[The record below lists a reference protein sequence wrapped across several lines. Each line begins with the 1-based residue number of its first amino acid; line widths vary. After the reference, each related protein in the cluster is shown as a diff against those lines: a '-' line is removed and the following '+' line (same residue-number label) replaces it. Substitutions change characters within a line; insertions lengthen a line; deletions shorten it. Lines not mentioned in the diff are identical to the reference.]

1 MIENKIVPNIHIFQP
16 MLLFVLLSRIFNLN
30 NYNFK
35 QVDKHEVLNAIPI
48 HIYIYIYYIYIMFFE
63 LSVASISIL
72 IIYLYRENADDGEQ
86 MEEGRRFGNENDQ
99 IITNDK

>member
-1 MIENKIVPNIHIFQP
+1 
-16 MLLFVLLSRIFNLN
+16 
-30 NYNFK
+30 
-35 QVDKHEVLNAIPI
+35 
-48 HIYIYIYYIYIMFFE
+48 MFFE

-72 IIYLYRENADDGEQ
+72 IIYLYGENADDGEQ